1 MQARPQSGVRGTVA
15 CRQIDSAGVSSTM
28 ERLNRLRRP
37 TSPDELLRVRAR
49 VVTHLQVLEE
59 HLLADEKIDV
69 IVGRKVAA
77 TLLGLI
83 DHTDQLDADGR
94 SLVRAAIDYFV
105 LRDDDDDDLTSP
117 VGLHDDAELLNEVCV
132 LLNRPDLRITFD

>member
-1 MQARPQSGVRGTVA
+1 
-15 CRQIDSAGVSSTM
+15 M
-28 ERLNRLRRP
+28 ERLNALRRP
-37 TSPDELLRVRAR
+37 TTLEDLKRIRAR
-49 VVTHLQVLEE
+49 VLTHLQVLEE

-83 DHTDQLDADGR
+83 DHADQLDADGR
-94 SLVRAAIDYFV
+94 SLVRAATDYFV

-117 VGLHDDAELLNEVCV
+117 VGLHDDAELLNEVSV
-132 LLNRPDLRITFD
+132 LLGRPDLTISFD